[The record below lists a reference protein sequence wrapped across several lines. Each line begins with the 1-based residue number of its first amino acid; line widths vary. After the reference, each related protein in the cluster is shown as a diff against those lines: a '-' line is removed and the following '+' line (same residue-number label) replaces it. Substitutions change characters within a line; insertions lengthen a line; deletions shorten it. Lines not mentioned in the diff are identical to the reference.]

1 MQDEGT
7 NIEMTGSSIER
18 LQLILE
24 TEQKHSLR
32 INEVKEIAYDLISFF
47 ELLAEGSDE

>member
-1 MQDEGT
+1 MEQEGINT
-7 NIEMTGSSIER
+7 EMTGSSIER

-24 TEQKHSLR
+24 TEQKHAFR
-32 INEVKEIAYDLISFF
+32 INEVKEIAYDLINFF